1 MQDIVRTNQ
10 GVDDRFFRTRF
21 LPMLEEKSLK
31 TQTTSPEVIGAIG
44 IIMDVSELK
53 AKEMDLK
60 EKVKEKRQ
68 LVANEAAAKE
78 ASRLKSQF
86 LANVR
91 VQPHSIM
98 LLVLIREDVS

>member
-1 MQDIVRTNQ
+1 
-10 GVDDRFFRTRF
+10 
-21 LPMLEEKSLK
+21 MLEEKSLK

-86 LANVR
+86 LANVS
-91 VQPHSIM
+91 VQLHLIM